1 MSKCIEKNL
10 VLKGLEITLELTIGN
25 FDQDC
30 VDNWCTN
37 LKHFF
42 HCLNETDSGML
53 WQNRTEIKKNI
64 NETERILKQQLKK
77 DDYEEI
83 KNTVTSSKTTTKKF
97 LQQLKF
103 KKFTS
108 LKHKPKSA
116 VKTVVN
122 NNERS
127 GTTEEQPRLTT
138 KSSYEQALKSNT
150 NTFEKKKFN
159 KPLRKQTQQK
169 HKWKIKI
176 TQHSKSKTKTSDKND
191 SCQKLIYH
199 LITNISKTLINL
211 KWKLRYWNKQR
222 TIIN

>member
-138 KSSYEQALKSNT
+138 KPSYEQALKSNT
-150 NTFEKKKFN
+150 NTFEKKNSTNHYEN
-159 KPLRKQTQQK
+159 KPNKNINERLRSLSTVNRRPKQVTRM
-169 HKWKIKI
+169 ILV
-176 TQHSKSKTKTSDKND
+176 KNWFIILL
-191 SCQKLIYH
+191 Q
-199 LITNISKTLINL
+199 ISA
-211 KWKLRYWNKQR
+211 RH
-222 TIIN
+222 

>member
-138 KSSYEQALKSNT
+138 KPSYEQALKSNT
-150 NTFEKKKFN
+150 NTFEKKNSTNHYEN
-159 KPLRKQTQQK
+159 KPNKNINERLRSLNTVNRRPKQVTRM
-169 HKWKIKI
+169 ILV
-176 TQHSKSKTKTSDKND
+176 KNWFIILL
-191 SCQKLIYH
+191 Q
-199 LITNISKTLINL
+199 ISA
-211 KWKLRYWNKQR
+211 RH
-222 TIIN
+222 

>member
-138 KSSYEQALKSNT
+138 KPGYEQALKSNT
-150 NTFEKKKFN
+150 NTFEKKNSTNHYEN
-159 KPLRKQTQQK
+159 KPNKNINERLRSLSTVNRRPKQVTRM
-169 HKWKIKI
+169 ILV
-176 TQHSKSKTKTSDKND
+176 KNWFIILL
-191 SCQKLIYH
+191 Q
-199 LITNISKTLINL
+199 ISA
-211 KWKLRYWNKQR
+211 RH
-222 TIIN
+222 

>member
-25 FDQDC
+25 SDQDC

-138 KSSYEQALKSNT
+138 KPSYEQALKSNT
-150 NTFEKKKFN
+150 NTFEKKNSTNHYEN
-159 KPLRKQTQQK
+159 KPNKNINERLRSLSTVNRRPKQVTRM
-169 HKWKIKI
+169 ILV
-176 TQHSKSKTKTSDKND
+176 KNWFIILL
-191 SCQKLIYH
+191 Q
-199 LITNISKTLINL
+199 ISA
-211 KWKLRYWNKQR
+211 RH
-222 TIIN
+222 

>member
-138 KSSYEQALKSNT
+138 KPSYEQALKSNT
-150 NTFEKKKFN
+150 NTFEKKNSTNHYEKKPN
-159 KPLRKQTQQK
+159 KNINERLRSLSTANRRPKQVTRM
-169 HKWKIKI
+169 ILV
-176 TQHSKSKTKTSDKND
+176 KNWFIILL
-191 SCQKLIYH
+191 Q
-199 LITNISKTLINL
+199 ISA
-211 KWKLRYWNKQR
+211 RH
-222 TIIN
+222 

>member
-42 HCLNETDSGML
+42 QCLNETDSGML

-138 KSSYEQALKSNT
+138 KPSYEQALKSNT
-150 NTFEKKKFN
+150 NTFEKKNSTNHYEN
-159 KPLRKQTQQK
+159 KPNKNINERLRSLSTVNRRPKQVTRM
-169 HKWKIKI
+169 ILV
-176 TQHSKSKTKTSDKND
+176 KNWFIILL
-191 SCQKLIYH
+191 Q
-199 LITNISKTLINL
+199 ISA
-211 KWKLRYWNKQR
+211 RH
-222 TIIN
+222 